1 MAMDRLFQLMKE
13 KNASDMF
20 FAVNSPVHIKI
31 NGNLIP
37 INQQKLERENIA
49 SLLAEVATPEQMAE
63 LERTNELNMGISVA
77 NLGRFRLSAFRQRG
91 SISAVFRFVPANIPA
106 LGDLGLPPILA
117 ELIMEKRGL
126 LLLVGATGSGK
137 STTIASMLDHR
148 NELRAGH
155 ILTLEDPIEYLF
167 KNKKSIVNQREIGSD
182 AVDFYTA
189 LRNSMRQAPD
199 CILIGEIRDKETMAA
214 ALAYAQSGHLVL
226 ATLHANNSY
235 NALNRIIS
243 FYPIENRP
251 ALLQDLSSAVKA
263 IVSQRLVRSSAGGT
277 RQAAVEVMVNTRYV
291 ADLIEKGEIGQ
302 IKEAMEKSLSPGSQT
317 FESALL
323 QLVKSGLVTQEEAL
337 ANADSATN
345 LLWLLNNGPDSK
357 DAPPKE
363 EGSSRPTRVRRSPS
377 SRSIPDGVGSGPRAA
392 AIAWG
397 QVPTASSIAWG
408 QVPTGPAGVEPCGAT
423 VSQEASLH

>member
-1 MAMDRLFQLMKE
+1 MMMERLFQLMKE

-20 FAVNSPVHIKI
+20 FAANSPVHIKI

-37 INQQKLERENIA
+37 INQNKLEPENIRVLLSEIA
-49 SLLAEVATPEQMAE
+49 SPEQMQE
-63 LERTNELNMGISVA
+63 LERDNELNLGVSVP

-91 SISAVFRFVPANIPA
+91 SISAVFRFVPANIPPI
-106 LGDLGLPPILA
+106 GDLGLPPVLLD
-117 ELIMEKRGL
+117 LIMEKRGL
-126 LLLVGATGSGK
+126 LLIVGATGSGK

-148 NELRAGH
+148 NEQRTGH

-182 AVDFYTA
+182 ATDFGTA

-243 FYPIENRP
+243 FYPIENRA
-251 ALLQDLSSAVKA
+251 ALLQDLASSVKA
-263 IVSQRLVRSSAGGT
+263 IVSQRLVKSAAGGQ
-277 RQAAVEVMVNTRYV
+277 RQAAVEVMLNTRYI

-302 IKEAMEKSLSPGSQT
+302 IKDAMDKSLSPGSQS
-317 FESALL
+317 FEAALL
-323 QLVKSGLVTQEEAL
+323 KLVKDGLVTQDEAL

-345 LLWLLNNGPDSK
+345 LLWLLNNGPDSQQQAQEEQK
-357 DAPPKE
+357 KPDAQGTSFTE
-363 EGSSRPTRVRRSPS
+363 F
-377 SRSIPDGVGSGPRAA
+377 
-392 AIAWG
+392 
-397 QVPTASSIAWG
+397 
-408 QVPTGPAGVEPCGAT
+408 
-423 VSQEASLH
+423 SLDP

>member
-1 MAMDRLFQLMKE
+1 MMMERLFQLMKE

-37 INQQKLERENIA
+37 INQNKLEPENIRV
-49 SLLAEVATPEQMAE
+49 LLAEIASPEQMEE
-63 LERTNELNMGISVA
+63 LDRDNELNMGISVP

-91 SISAVFRFVPANIPA
+91 SISAVFRFVPATIPPLA
-106 LGDLGLPPILA
+106 ELGLPSVLS

-126 LLLVGATGSGK
+126 LLIVGATGSGK

-148 NELRAGH
+148 NEQRHGH

-182 AVDFYTA
+182 AKSFDVA

-199 CILIGEIRDKETMAA
+199 CILIGEIRDKDTMAA

-263 IVSQRLVRSSAGGT
+263 IVSQRLVRAKAGGR
-277 RQAAVEVMVNTRYV
+277 RQAAVEIMVNTRYIS
-291 ADLIEKGEIGQ
+291 DLIEKGDIGQ
-302 IKEAMEKSLSPGSQT
+302 IKEAMDNSLSPGSQS
-317 FESALL
+317 FEKALL
-323 QLVKSGLVTQEEAL
+323 ELVQADLITQEEAL

-345 LLWLLNNGPDSK
+345 LLWLINNGPDSK
-357 DAPPKE
+357 GKE
-363 EGSSRPTRVRRSPS
+363 EEAPKP
-377 SRSIPDGVGSGPRAA
+377 AE
-392 AIAWG
+392 
-397 QVPTASSIAWG
+397 
-408 QVPTGPAGVEPCGAT
+408 PAGPSFTEFT
-423 VSQEASLH
+423 LDH

>member
-37 INQQKLERENIA
+37 INQQKLEPGNIESMLAEIA
-49 SLLAEVATPEQMAE
+49 SPAQMDELAA
-63 LERTNELNMGISVA
+63 TNELNMGVSVA
-77 NLGRFRLSAFRQRG
+77 NLGRFRLSAFKQRG
-91 SISAVFRFVPANIPA
+91 TISAVFRFVPATIPVLA
-106 LGDLGLPPILA
+106 DLRLPPVLSD
-117 ELIMEKRGL
+117 LIMEKRGL
-126 LLLVGATGSGK
+126 LLLVGSTGSGK
-137 STTIASMLDHR
+137 STTIASMLDYR
-148 NELRAGH
+148 NELRSGH

-182 AVDFYTA
+182 ARDFATA

-243 FYPIENRP
+243 FYPIENRA
-251 ALLQDLSSAVKA
+251 ALLQDLSSTVKA
-263 IVSQRLVRSSAGGT
+263 IVSQRLVRSINGGT
-277 RQAAVEVMVNTRYV
+277 RTAAVEVMVNTRYIS
-291 ADLIEKGEIGQ
+291 DLIEKGDIGQ
-302 IKEAMEKSLSPGSQT
+302 IKEAMEKSLSPGSQS
-317 FESALL
+317 FELALL
-323 QLVKSGLVTQEEAL
+323 KLVQDGLISQEEAL

-357 DAPPKE
+357 TAKAEAEAKPP
-363 EGSSRPTRVRRSPS
+363 
-377 SRSIPDGVGSGPRAA
+377 PD
-392 AIAWG
+392 
-397 QVPTASSIAWG
+397 
-408 QVPTGPAGVEPCGAT
+408 
-423 VSQEASLH
+423 EASFTEFTLNT

>member
-37 INQQKLERENIA
+37 INQQKLEPDNIR
-49 SLLAEVATPEQMAE
+49 SLLAEIATPEQMAE
-63 LERTNELNMGISVA
+63 LERDNELNMGVSVP
-77 NLGRFRLSAFRQRG
+77 NLSRFRLSAFRQRG

-106 LGDLGLPPILA
+106 LADLDLPPVLA
-117 ELIMEKRGL
+117 DLIMEKRGL
-126 LLLVGATGSGK
+126 LLLVGSTGSGK

-148 NELRAGH
+148 NELRSGH

-182 AVDFYTA
+182 AKDFYTA

-243 FYPIENRP
+243 FYPIDNRA
-251 ALLQDLSSAVKA
+251 ALLQDLSSTVKA
-263 IVSQRLVRSSAGGT
+263 IVSQRLVRSINGGART
-277 RQAAVEVMVNTRYV
+277 AAVEVMVNTRYI

-302 IKEAMEKSLSPGSQT
+302 IKEAMEKSLSPGSQS
-317 FESALL
+317 FELALL
-323 QLVKSGLVTQEEAL
+323 KLVQDGRISQDEAL

-357 DAPPKE
+357 SAQADPEPKAAE
-363 EGSSRPTRVRRSPS
+363 ETSFTEL
-377 SRSIPDGVGSGPRAA
+377 
-392 AIAWG
+392 
-397 QVPTASSIAWG
+397 TLN
-408 QVPTGPAGVEPCGAT
+408 T
-423 VSQEASLH
+423 

>member
-1 MAMDRLFQLMKE
+1 MMMERLFQLMKE

-37 INQQKLERENIA
+37 INQNKLEPENIQLLLSEIA
-49 SLLAEVATPEQMAE
+49 SSEQMAE
-63 LERTNELNMGISVA
+63 LERTNELNMGISVP

-91 SISAVFRFVPANIPA
+91 SISAVFRFVPASIPP
-106 LGDLGLPPILA
+106 LEELGLPSVLS

-126 LLLVGATGSGK
+126 LLVVGATGSGK

-148 NELRAGH
+148 NETRAGH

-167 KNKKSIVNQREIGSD
+167 KNKKSIINQREIGSD
-182 AVDFYTA
+182 AVSFEVA

-251 ALLQDLSSAVKA
+251 ALLQDLSSSVKA
-263 IVSQRLVRSSAGGT
+263 IVSQRLVRSKTGGK
-277 RQAAVEVMVNTRYV
+277 RQAAVEIMVNTRYV
-291 ADLIEKGEIGQ
+291 ADLIENGEIGQ
-302 IKEAMEKSLSPGSQT
+302 IKEAMDKSLSPGSQS
-317 FESALL
+317 FEKALL
-323 QLVKSGLVTQEEAL
+323 ELVQADLITRDEAL

-345 LLWLLNNGPDSK
+345 LLWLLNNGPDSQTAK
-357 DAPPKE
+357 ADAPEKPAE
-363 EGSSRPTRVRRSPS
+363 EP
-377 SRSIPDGVGSGPRAA
+377 SGPSF
-392 AIAWG
+392 
-397 QVPTASSIAWG
+397 TEF
-408 QVPTGPAGVEPCGAT
+408 T
-423 VSQEASLH
+423 LDN

>member
-37 INQQKLERENIA
+37 INQHRLDPDNIL
-49 SLLAEVATPEQMAE
+49 SLLSEVTTPEQLEE
-63 LERTNELNMGISVA
+63 LNRNNELNMGIPVP

-91 SISAVFRFVPANIPA
+91 SISAVFRFVPATIPP
-106 LGDLGLPPILA
+106 LGELGLPSVLS

-126 LLLVGATGSGK
+126 LLVVGATGSGK

-148 NELRAGH
+148 NEQRSGH

-182 AVDFYTA
+182 ALDFELA
-189 LRNSMRQAPD
+189 LRNSLRQAPD
-199 CILIGEIRDKETMAA
+199 VILIGEIRDRDTMTA
-214 ALAYAQSGHLVL
+214 ALAYAQSGHLVV

-251 ALLQDLSSAVKA
+251 ALLQDLASATRA
-263 IVSQRLVRSSAGGT
+263 IVSQRLVRAAAGGT
-277 RQAAVEVMVNTRYV
+277 RQPAVEVMLNTRYI
-291 ADLIEKGEIGQ
+291 ADLIEKGELSQ
-302 IKEAMEKSLSPGSQT
+302 IKEAMDKSLSPGSQS
-317 FESALL
+317 FEAALL
-323 QLVKSGLVTQEEAL
+323 ALVQAGLVTQEEAL

-345 LLWLLNNGPDSK
+345 LLWLMNNGPAKGAEEQNKPDEPP
-357 DAPPKE
+357 APTFTE
-363 EGSSRPTRVRRSPS
+363 FTLNG
-377 SRSIPDGVGSGPRAA
+377 
-392 AIAWG
+392 
-397 QVPTASSIAWG
+397 
-408 QVPTGPAGVEPCGAT
+408 
-423 VSQEASLH
+423 

>member
-1 MAMDRLFQLMKE
+1 MIDRLFQLMKE

-37 INQQKLERENIA
+37 INQHKLEPENITA
-49 SLLAEVATPEQMAE
+49 LLAEICSPEQMAE
-63 LERTNELNMGISVA
+63 LERSNELNMGVSVP

-106 LGDLGLPPILA
+106 LGELGLPPVLA

-126 LLLVGATGSGK
+126 LLLVGSTGSGK

-148 NELRAGH
+148 NELRSGH

-167 KNKKSIVNQREIGSD
+167 KNRKSIVNQREIGSD
-182 AVDFYTA
+182 AKDFETA
-189 LRNSMRQAPD
+189 LKNSLRQAPD
-199 CILIGEIRDKETMAA
+199 CILIGEIRDRETMAA

-251 ALLQDLSSAVKA
+251 ALLQDLSSTIKA
-263 IVSQRLVRSSAGGT
+263 IVSQRLIRSSGGGT
-277 RQAAVEVMVNTRYV
+277 RTPAVEVMVNTRYV
-291 ADLIEKGEIGQ
+291 SDLIEKGDIGQ
-302 IKEAMEKSLSPGSQT
+302 IKEALENSLSPGSQS
-317 FESALL
+317 FEQALYR
-323 QLVKSGLVTQEEAL
+323 LVQEGKITQDEAL

-357 DAPPKE
+357 QAQATPPAQPE
-363 EGSSRPTRVRRSPS
+363 
-377 SRSIPDGVGSGPRAA
+377 
-392 AIAWG
+392 
-397 QVPTASSIAWG
+397 ASSTSSG
-408 QVPTGPAGVEPCGAT
+408 TPGASFT
-423 VSQEASLH
+423 EFTLDQ

>member
-37 INQQKLERENIA
+37 INQQKLEPENIH
-49 SLLAEVATPEQMAE
+49 SLLAEIATPEQMEE
-63 LERTNELNMGISVA
+63 LASTNELNMGVSVP
-77 NLGRFRLSAFRQRG
+77 NLGRFRLSAFKQRG
-91 SISAVFRFVPANIPA
+91 SISAVFRFVPATIPLLA
-106 LGDLGLPPILA
+106 DLQLPPVLA
-117 ELIMEKRGL
+117 DLIMEKRGL
-126 LLLVGATGSGK
+126 LLLVGSTGSGK
-137 STTIASMLDHR
+137 STSIASMLDHR
-148 NELRAGH
+148 NELRSGH

-167 KNKKSIVNQREIGSD
+167 RNKKSIVNQREIGSD
-182 AVDFYTA
+182 AKDFATA

-251 ALLQDLSSAVKA
+251 ALLQDLSSTIKA
-263 IVSQRLVRSSAGGT
+263 IVSQRLVRSANGGT
-277 RQAAVEVMVNTRYV
+277 RSAAVEVMVNTRYIS
-291 ADLIEKGEIGQ
+291 DLIEKGEIGQ
-302 IKEAMEKSLSPGSQT
+302 IKEAMEKSLSPGSQS
-317 FESALL
+317 FEQALL
-323 QLVKSGLVTQEEAL
+323 KLVQDGQISQEEAL

-357 DAPPKE
+357 TA
-363 EGSSRPTRVRRSPS
+363 
-377 SRSIPDGVGSGPRAA
+377 RAA
-392 AIAWG
+392 EPEAK
-397 QVPTASSIAWG
+397 
-408 QVPTGPAGVEPCGAT
+408 PAQ
-423 VSQEASLH
+423 SEASFTEFTLNT

>member
-1 MAMDRLFQLMKE
+1 MMMAMDRLFQLMKE

-37 INQQKLERENIA
+37 INQQKLEPENIM
-49 SLLAEVATPEQMAE
+49 SLLGEVATPEQMDE
-63 LERTNELNMGISVA
+63 LERTNELNMGISVP

-106 LGDLGLPPILA
+106 LGDLGLPPVLA

-137 STTIASMLDHR
+137 STTIAAMLDHR

-243 FYPIENRP
+243 FYPIENRA

-263 IVSQRLVRSSAGGT
+263 IVSQRLVRSAAGGT

-291 ADLIEKGEIGQ
+291 SDLIEKGEIGQ
-302 IKEAMEKSLSPGSQT
+302 IKEAMEKSLSPGSQS

-323 QLVKSGLVTQEEAL
+323 ELVKSGLVTQEEAL

-357 DAPPKE
+357 LAQQETAPENKPE
-363 EGSSRPTRVRRSPS
+363 DSSS
-377 SRSIPDGVGSGPRAA
+377 SF
-392 AIAWG
+392 
-397 QVPTASSIAWG
+397 TEF
-408 QVPTGPAGVEPCGAT
+408 TLNT
-423 VSQEASLH
+423 

>member
-37 INQQKLERENIA
+37 INQQKLEPENIHA
-49 SLLAEVATPEQMAE
+49 LLAEIATPEQMDE
-63 LERTNELNMGISVA
+63 LAATNELNMGVSVP
-77 NLGRFRLSAFRQRG
+77 NLGRFRLSAFKQRG
-91 SISAVFRFVPANIPA
+91 TISAVFRFVPATIPVLA
-106 LGDLGLPPILA
+106 DLQLPPVLA
-117 ELIMEKRGL
+117 DLIMEKRGL
-126 LLLVGATGSGK
+126 LLLVGSTGSGK

-148 NELRAGH
+148 NELRSGH

-167 KNKKSIVNQREIGSD
+167 RNKKSIVNQREIGSD
-182 AVDFYTA
+182 AKDFYTA

-243 FYPIENRP
+243 FYPIENRA
-251 ALLQDLSSAVKA
+251 ALLQDLSSTVKA
-263 IVSQRLVRSSAGGT
+263 IVSQRLVRSLNGGT
-277 RQAAVEVMVNTRYV
+277 RSAAVEVMVNTRYI

-302 IKEAMEKSLSPGSQT
+302 IKEAMEKSMSPGSQS
-317 FESALL
+317 FEQALL
-323 QLVKSGLVTQEEAL
+323 KLVQDGLVSQDEAL

-357 DAPPKE
+357 IAQAAEPEAKA
-363 EGSSRPTRVRRSPS
+363 VPS
-377 SRSIPDGVGSGPRAA
+377 
-392 AIAWG
+392 
-397 QVPTASSIAWG
+397 
-408 QVPTGPAGVEPCGAT
+408 
-423 VSQEASLH
+423 EASFTEFTLNT

>member
-1 MAMDRLFQLMKE
+1 MMAMDRLFQLMKE
-13 KNASDMF
+13 KHASDMF

-37 INQQKLERENIA
+37 INQQKLEPENIL
-49 SLLAEVATPEQMAE
+49 SLLAEVASPAQMEE
-63 LERTNELNMGISVA
+63 LARDNELNMGISVA

-106 LGDLGLPPILA
+106 LGDLGLPAILS

-182 AVDFYTA
+182 ALDFSTA

-199 CILIGEIRDKETMAA
+199 CILIGEIRDQETMAA

-243 FYPIENRP
+243 FYPIENRA

-263 IVSQRLVRSSAGGT
+263 IVSQRLVRSSAGGA

-317 FESALL
+317 FEAALL
-323 QLVKSGLVTQEEAL
+323 ELVNNGLVTQEEAL

-345 LLWLLNNGPDSK
+345 LLWLLNNGPNSK
-357 DAPPKE
+357 HAQKE
-363 EGSSRPTRVRRSPS
+363 E
-377 SRSIPDGVGSGPRAA
+377 AE
-392 AIAWG
+392 
-397 QVPTASSIAWG
+397 
-408 QVPTGPAGVEPCGAT
+408 PAKPADQGTSFTEFT
-423 VSQEASLH
+423 LDT

>member
-1 MAMDRLFQLMKE
+1 MMMERLFQLMKE

-37 INQQKLERENIA
+37 INQNKLEPENIQV
-49 SLLAEVATPEQMAE
+49 LLAEIATPEQMAE
-63 LERTNELNMGISVA
+63 LEQNNELNMGISVP

-91 SISAVFRFVPANIPA
+91 SISAVFRFVPASIPP
-106 LGDLGLPPILA
+106 LEELGLPPVLS

-148 NELRAGH
+148 NEQRTGH

-182 AVDFYTA
+182 AASFDVA

-199 CILIGEIRDKETMAA
+199 CILIGEIRDKNTMAA

-263 IVSQRLVRSSAGGT
+263 IVSQRLVRSKAGGK
-277 RQAAVEVMVNTRYV
+277 RQAAVEIMVNTRYV

-302 IKEAMEKSLSPGSQT
+302 IKEAMDKSLSPGSQS
-317 FESALL
+317 FEKALL
-323 QLVKSGLVTQEEAL
+323 ELVQADLITQEEAL

-345 LLWLLNNGPDSK
+345 LLWLINNGPDSQAAK
-357 DAPPKE
+357 SDEPAKPVDEP
-363 EGSSRPTRVRRSPS
+363 EGPS
-377 SRSIPDGVGSGPRAA
+377 FTEFTLD
-392 AIAWG
+392 
-397 QVPTASSIAWG
+397 Q
-408 QVPTGPAGVEPCGAT
+408 
-423 VSQEASLH
+423 

>member
-20 FAVNSPVHIKI
+20 FAVNSPVQIKI

-37 INQQKLERENIA
+37 INQQKLDPDNIDALLSEVA
-49 SLLAEVATPEQMAE
+49 SLDQMAE
-63 LERTNELNMGISVA
+63 LRRENELNMGISVP

-91 SISAVFRFVPANIPA
+91 TISAVFRFVPAVIPQ
-106 LGDLGLPPILA
+106 LDDLGLPPILA

-167 KNKKSIVNQREIGSD
+167 KNKKSIVNQREIGADTSS
-182 AVDFYTA
+182 FYVA

-243 FYPIENRP
+243 FYPIENRA

-263 IVSQRLVRSSAGGT
+263 IVSQRLVRSAAGGT
-277 RQAAVEVMVNTRYV
+277 RQAAVEIMVNTRYV
-291 ADLIEKGEIGQ
+291 SDLIENGEIGQ
-302 IKEAMEKSLSPGSQT
+302 IKEAMEKSLSPGSQS
-317 FESALL
+317 FESALF

-345 LLWLLNNGPDSK
+345 LLWLLNNGPDSANNAADIAQSK
-357 DAPPKE
+357 VDD
-363 EGSSRPTRVRRSPS
+363 EGANFTEF
-377 SRSIPDGVGSGPRAA
+377 
-392 AIAWG
+392 
-397 QVPTASSIAWG
+397 TLN
-408 QVPTGPAGVEPCGAT
+408 T
-423 VSQEASLH
+423 

>member
-1 MAMDRLFQLMKE
+1 MAMERLFQLMKE

-37 INQQKLERENIA
+37 INQQKLEPDNVTV
-49 SLLAEVATPEQMAE
+49 LLSEVCSAAEMAE
-63 LERTNELNMGISVA
+63 LERENELNIGISVP

-91 SISAVFRFVPANIPA
+91 SISAVFRFVPATIPV
-106 LGDLGLPPILA
+106 LGELGLPPVLS

-126 LLLVGATGSGK
+126 LLLVGSTGSGK

-148 NELRAGH
+148 NELRPGH

-182 AVDFYTA
+182 AKDYATA
-189 LRNSMRQAPD
+189 LRNSLRQAPD
-199 CILIGEIRDKETMAA
+199 AILIGEIRDKETMAA

-251 ALLQDLSSAVKA
+251 ALLQDLSSTVKA
-263 IVSQRLVRSSAGGT
+263 IVSQRLVRSINGGMRT
-277 RQAAVEVMVNTRYV
+277 AAVEVMLNTRHI

-302 IKEAMEKSLSPGSQT
+302 IKEAMDNSMSPGSQS
-317 FESALL
+317 FEHALL
-323 QLVKSGLVTQEEAL
+323 KLVHDGAISQEEAL

-357 DAPPKE
+357 LAQAASEPEAPAKP
-363 EGSSRPTRVRRSPS
+363 
-377 SRSIPDGVGSGPRAA
+377 
-392 AIAWG
+392 
-397 QVPTASSIAWG
+397 ASDTSF
-408 QVPTGPAGVEPCGAT
+408 TEFT
-423 VSQEASLH
+423 LNT